1 MPTAAAGAVRPL
13 AAIALASAGF
23 DLLVFALLHAV
34 QPGVDVLTE
43 PTSGYVHGALGFLS
57 PLAAGVVGLGGLCLA
72 AACWRVLSGS
82 AARIGAGLL
91 AVFGVAKLGQA
102 FFPIDAAGEATS
114 AGAAHNLLGNIAFF
128 LLPVAAALLTGALG
142 RAAGRHRPAW
152 AVSMASWA
160 LLGLTFLVLAA
171 DALGWFG
178 LAQRFYLV
186 GAAGWTALVSVWLLR
201 PARRLALA

>member
-1 MPTAAAGAVRPL
+1 MPGA
-13 AAIALASAGF
+13 
-23 DLLVFALLHAV
+23 
-34 QPGVDVLTE
+34 
-43 PTSGYVHGALGFLS
+43 
-57 PLAAGVVGLGGLCLA
+57 VVGLGGLCLA
-72 AACWRVLSGS
+72 AACWLLLPGVAG
-82 AARIGAGLL
+82 RIGAGLL
-91 AVFGVAKLGQA
+91 TMFGLAKLGQA

-114 AGAAHNLLGNIAFF
+114 AGATHNLLGNIAFF

-152 AVSMASWA
+152 AVSMAGWA